1 MKDLVRR
8 PLQLAALVSIDQA
21 DNRMKAIRYKTRQ
34 AIDPLTKNGL
44 TNFSPVINGC
54 NLAC

>member
-8 PLQLAALVSIDQA
+8 PLQLAALVLVDQA
-21 DNRMKAIRYKTRQ
+21 DSRIEAIRYITRQ
-34 AIDPLTKNGL
+34 AMDPLTKNGL
-44 TNFSPVINGC
+44 INFSPVINGC